1 LPSEPGGESFLT
13 SNTAYDCPIIE
24 NDKGITRINSM
35 DVKLSEQPQG
45 PLKGIRVIDITSMI
59 TGPLCS
65 QQLGDLG
72 ADVIK
77 IEPTHGEVARWMAP
91 PQKADLTGF
100 YSQMNRNKRSL
111 ALDLKNPEGIGII
124 KKLAETADIVVE
136 NFRGGVPDRLGI
148 GFKDL
153 QPLNDKLI
161 YVSITGFG
169 PTGPY
174 SHKPAYDPLAQGLV
188 GMMHIQGMPFGGKPQ
203 LIQSAIV
210 DKTTATTAA
219 GVAMAALYARDRP
232 GGTGRG
238 QRVDVP
244 MIDAWATNSLAD
256 MMPVDSFM
264 PNDMQDPEPLAVLRT
279 FETSDG
285 FVVGMALQDNHFQ
298 NLCNAL
304 ECTELLAREGMRNV
318 GERINDF
325 GPWLDAI
332 GEVMKRFTT
341 KELLSRLDAAGVPF
355 GPVKTVRE
363 FADDPQAKHNRT
375 IFDAEHPE
383 AGTMRY
389 VRYPGHLSETPA
401 GLYLHPPRLGEH
413 SKEVLLEAGYNES
426 EIERLLQEGAVC
438 AYSP

>member
-1 LPSEPGGESFLT
+1 
-13 SNTAYDCPIIE
+13 
-24 NDKGITRINSM
+24 M
-35 DVKLSEQPQG
+35 DVRLSDSPQG

-59 TGPLCS
+59 TGPLCA

-77 IEPTHGEVARWMAP
+77 IEPTHGEIARWLAP
-91 PQKADLTGF
+91 PQKAGLTGF
-100 YSQMNRNKRSL
+100 YAQMNRNKRSL
-111 ALDLKNPEGIGII
+111 SVDLKNPEGIAII
-124 KKLAETADIVVE
+124 KKLAESADILVE

-148 GFKDL
+148 GYEDL
-153 QPLNDKLI
+153 RALNDRLI

-169 PTGPY
+169 PSGPY
-174 SHKPAYDPLAQGLV
+174 SHKPAYDPIAQGLV

-210 DKTTATTAA
+210 DKTTGTTAA
-219 GVAMAALYARDRP
+219 GVAIAALYARDRP

-264 PNDMQDPEPLAVLRT
+264 PNDMPDPMPLAVLRT
-279 FETSDG
+279 FETADG
-285 FVVGMALQDNHFQ
+285 YVVGMALQDNHFQ
-298 NLCNAL
+298 GLCHAL
-304 ECTELLAREGMRNV
+304 ECTELLQREGMRNV
-318 GERINDF
+318 GERVQKF

-332 GEVMKRFTT
+332 GEAMKRYTT
-341 KELLSRLDAAGVPF
+341 AELLSRLDAAGVPF

-363 FADDPQAKHNRT
+363 FAEDPQVKHNRT

-401 GLYLHPPRLGEH
+401 GLYRHPPRLGEH
-413 SKEVLLEAGYNES
+413 SAEVLREAGYS
-426 EIERLLQEGAVC
+426 DAAIEQLISQRVVGA
-438 AYSP
+438 

>member
-1 LPSEPGGESFLT
+1 L
-13 SNTAYDCPIIE
+13 
-24 NDKGITRINSM
+24 
-35 DVKLSEQPQG
+35 DVQLSDLPQG

-91 PQKADLTGF
+91 PQKAGLTGF
-100 YSQMNRNKRSL
+100 YTQMNRNKRSL
-111 ALDLKNPEGIGII
+111 TVDLKNPEGIAII
-124 KKLAETADIVVE
+124 KKLVESADILVE

-148 GFKDL
+148 GYEDL
-153 QPLNDKLI
+153 RLVNDKLI
-161 YVSITGFG
+161 FVSITGFG

-232 GGTGRG
+232 GGTGKG

-244 MIDAWATNSLAD
+244 MIDAWAANSLAD
-256 MMPVDSFM
+256 MISVDSFV
-264 PNDMQDPEPLAVLRT
+264 PNEMQDPVPLAVLRT

-304 ECTELLAREGMRNV
+304 DCTELLEREGMRNV
-318 GERINDF
+318 GERISDF

-341 KELLSRLDAAGVPF
+341 EDLLSKLDASGVPF

-363 FADDPQAKHNRT
+363 FAEDPQAKHNRT
-375 IFDAEHPE
+375 IFDVEHPE
-383 AGTMRY
+383 AGTLRY

-401 GLYLHPPRLGEH
+401 AIYRHPPRLGEH
-413 SKEVLLEAGYNES
+413 TKEVLHEAGYS
-426 EIERLLQEGAVC
+426 PTEIERFVQENIVGT
-438 AYSP
+438 Y

>member
-1 LPSEPGGESFLT
+1 
-13 SNTAYDCPIIE
+13 
-24 NDKGITRINSM
+24 M
-35 DVKLSEQPQG
+35 DVKLSGSPEG

-59 TGPLCS
+59 TGPLCA

-77 IEPTHGEVARWMAP
+77 IEPTHGEIARWLAP
-91 PQKADLTGF
+91 PQKAGLTGF
-100 YSQMNRNKRSL
+100 YAQMNRNKRSL
-111 ALDLKNPEGIGII
+111 SVDLKNPEGIAII
-124 KKLAETADIVVE
+124 KKLAETADILVE

-148 GFKDL
+148 GYDDL
-153 QPLNDKLI
+153 RKLNDRLI

-169 PTGPY
+169 PSGPY
-174 SHKPAYDPLAQGLV
+174 SHKPAYDPIAQGLV

-210 DKTTATTAA
+210 DKTTGTTAA

-256 MMPVDSFM
+256 MMPVDSFV
-264 PNDMQDPEPLAVLRT
+264 PNDMPDPTPLAVLRT
-279 FETSDG
+279 FETADG
-285 FVVGMALQDNHFQ
+285 YVVGMALQDNHFQ
-298 NLCNAL
+298 GLCHAL
-304 ECTELLAREGMRNV
+304 ECTELLEREGMRNV
-318 GERINDF
+318 GERVHKF

-332 GEVMKRFTT
+332 GEAMKRYTT
-341 KELLSRLDAAGVPF
+341 AEVLSRLDAAGVPF
-355 GPVKTVRE
+355 GPVKTIRE
-363 FADDPQAKHNRT
+363 FAEDPQVKHNRT
-375 IFDAEHPE
+375 IFDAEHPD

-401 GLYLHPPRLGEH
+401 GLYRHPPRLGEH
-413 SKEVLLEAGYNES
+413 SAEVLREAGYSDEA
-426 EIERLLQEGAVC
+426 IERLVNEKVVGT
-438 AYSP
+438 

>member
-1 LPSEPGGESFLT
+1 
-13 SNTAYDCPIIE
+13 
-24 NDKGITRINSM
+24 M
-35 DVKLSEQPQG
+35 DVRLSESPQG
-45 PLKGIRVIDITSMI
+45 PLKDSRVIDITSMI
-59 TGPLCS
+59 AGPMCS

-77 IEPTHGEVARWMAP
+77 IEPTHGEIARWMAP
-91 PQKADLTGF
+91 PQKAGLTGF
-100 YSQMNRNKRSL
+100 YTQMNRNKRSL
-111 ALDLKNPEGIGII
+111 ALDLKNPEGIAII
-124 KKLAETADIVVE
+124 KKLAETADVIVE
-136 NFRGGVPDRLGI
+136 NLRGGVPDRLGI
-148 GFKDL
+148 GYEDL
-153 QPLNDKLI
+153 RQLNEKLI

-188 GMMHIQGMPFGGKPQ
+188 GLMHIQGMPFGGKPQ
-203 LIQSAIV
+203 LIQNTIV
-210 DKTTATTAA
+210 DKTTAITAS
-219 GVAMAALYARDRP
+219 GVALAALYARDCP
-232 GGTGRG
+232 GGTGKG

-244 MIDAWATNSLAD
+244 MIDSWAANSLAD

-298 NLCNAL
+298 NFCNVL
-304 ECTELLAREGMRNV
+304 ECTELLDREGMRNV
-318 GERINDF
+318 GERVNDF

-332 GEVMKRFTT
+332 ADVVKRFTT
-341 KELLSRLDAAGVPF
+341 EELLKRLDSAGVPF
-355 GPVKTVRE
+355 GPVKTIRE
-363 FADDPQAKHNRT
+363 FAEDPQAKHNRT

-401 GLYLHPPRLGEH
+401 GLYRHPPRLGEH
-413 SKEVLLEAGYNES
+413 SKEVLYEAGYS
-426 EIERLLQEGAVC
+426 DDDIKRLLKDNVVGA
-438 AYSP
+438 Y

>member
-1 LPSEPGGESFLT
+1 
-13 SNTAYDCPIIE
+13 
-24 NDKGITRINSM
+24 M
-35 DVKLSEQPQG
+35 DVRLSETPLG

-59 TGPLCS
+59 TGPLCA

-77 IEPTHGEVARWMAP
+77 IEPTHGEISRWMAP
-91 PQKADLTGF
+91 PQKAGLTGF
-100 YSQMNRNKRSL
+100 YAQMNRNKRSL
-111 ALDLKNPEGIGII
+111 SVDLKHPEGIAIV
-124 KKLAETADIVVE
+124 KKLAETADVLVE

-148 GFKDL
+148 GYETL
-153 QPLNDKLI
+153 RALNDRLI

-169 PTGPY
+169 PSGPY
-174 SHKPAYDPLAQGLV
+174 SHKPAYDPIAQGLV

-256 MMPVDSFM
+256 MMPVDAFV
-264 PNDMQDPEPLAVLRT
+264 PNDMPDPKPLAVLRT
-279 FETSDG
+279 FETADG
-285 FVVGMALQDNHFQ
+285 YVVGMALQDNHFKG
-298 NLCNAL
+298 LCHAL
-304 ECTELLAREGMRNV
+304 ECTELLEREGMRDI
-318 GERINDF
+318 GERVSRF

-332 GEVMKRFTT
+332 GDAMKRFTT
-341 KELLSRLDAAGVPF
+341 AEVLSRLDAAGVPF
-355 GPVKTVRE
+355 GPVKTIRE
-363 FADDPQAKHNRT
+363 FAEDPQVKHNRT

-401 GLYLHPPRLGEH
+401 GLYRHPPRLGEH
-413 SKEVLLEAGYNES
+413 SAEVLREAGYNEDM
-426 EIERLLQEGAVC
+426 IEELIKKSVVG
-438 AYSP
+438 S

>member
-1 LPSEPGGESFLT
+1 L
-13 SNTAYDCPIIE
+13 
-24 NDKGITRINSM
+24 
-35 DVKLSEQPQG
+35 DVQLSDLPQG
-45 PLKGIRVIDITSMI
+45 PLRGIRVIDITSMI

-91 PQKADLTGF
+91 PQKAGLTGF
-100 YSQMNRNKRSL
+100 YTQMNRNKRSL
-111 ALDLKNPEGIGII
+111 TVDLKNPEGIAII
-124 KKLAETADIVVE
+124 KKLVESADILVE

-148 GFKDL
+148 GYEDL
-153 QPLNDKLI
+153 RLINDKLI
-161 YVSITGFG
+161 FVSITGFG

-219 GVAMAALYARDRP
+219 GVAIAALYARDRP
-232 GGTGRG
+232 GGTGKG

-244 MIDAWATNSLAD
+244 MIDAWAANSLAD

-264 PNDMQDPEPLAVLRT
+264 PNDMQDPVPLAVLRT

-298 NLCNAL
+298 NFCNAL
-304 ECTELLAREGMRNV
+304 ECTELLEREGMRNV
-318 GERINDF
+318 GERISDF
-325 GPWLDAI
+325 EPWLDAI

-341 KELLSRLDAAGVPF
+341 EDLLSKLDASGVPF

-363 FADDPQAKHNRT
+363 FAEDPQAKHNRT
-375 IFDAEHPE
+375 IFDVEHPE
-383 AGTMRY
+383 AGTLRY

-401 GLYLHPPRLGEH
+401 AIYRHPPRLGEH
-413 SKEVLLEAGYNES
+413 TKEVLHEAGYS
-426 EIERLLQEGAVC
+426 PTEIERLVQGNIVGT
-438 AYSP
+438 Y

>member
-1 LPSEPGGESFLT
+1 
-13 SNTAYDCPIIE
+13 
-24 NDKGITRINSM
+24 M
-35 DVKLSEQPQG
+35 DVKLSGSAQG

-91 PQKADLTGF
+91 PQAAGLTGF
-100 YSQMNRNKRSL
+100 YAQANRNKRSL
-111 ALDLKNPEGIGII
+111 ALDLKNPEGIAII
-124 KKLAETADIVVE
+124 KTLVADADILVE

-148 GFKDL
+148 GYDDL
-153 QPLNDKLI
+153 RALNDRLI

-169 PTGPY
+169 PSGPY
-174 SHKPAYDPLAQGLV
+174 ADQPAYDPIAQGLV

-210 DKTTATTAA
+210 DKTTGTTAA

-244 MIDAWATNSLAD
+244 MIDAWAANSLPD
-256 MMPVDSFM
+256 MLCVDTFM
-264 PNDMQDPEPLAVLRT
+264 PNDMPDPAPLAVLRT
-279 FETSDG
+279 FETADG
-285 FVVGMALQDNHFQ
+285 YVVGMALQDNHFQ
-298 NLCNAL
+298 GLCQAL
-304 ECTELLAREGMRNV
+304 ECTELLERPGMRNV

-325 GPWLDAI
+325 TPWLDAI
-332 GEVMKRFTT
+332 GQVMQNFSTE
-341 KELLSRLDAAGVPF
+341 ELLSRLDAAGVPF

-363 FADDPQAKHNRT
+363 FAEDPQAQHNRT
-375 IFDAEHPE
+375 VFDAEHPE

-389 VRYPGHLSETPA
+389 VRYPGHLSVTPA
-401 GLYLHPPRLGEH
+401 CLYRHPPRLGEH
-413 SKEVLLEAGYNES
+413 STEILQEAG
-426 EIERLLQEGAVC
+426 
-438 AYSP
+438 

>member
-1 LPSEPGGESFLT
+1 
-13 SNTAYDCPIIE
+13 
-24 NDKGITRINSM
+24 M
-35 DVKLSEQPQG
+35 DVQLSDLPQG
-45 PLKGIRVIDITSMI
+45 PLRGIRVIDITSMI

-91 PQKADLTGF
+91 PQKAGLTGF
-100 YSQMNRNKRSL
+100 YTQMNRNKRSL
-111 ALDLKNPEGIGII
+111 TVDLKNPEGIAII
-124 KKLAETADIVVE
+124 KKLVESADILVE

-148 GFKDL
+148 GYEDL
-153 QPLNDKLI
+153 RLINDKLI
-161 YVSITGFG
+161 FVSITGFG

-210 DKTTATTAA
+210 DKTTGTTAA
-219 GVAMAALYARDRP
+219 GVAIAALYARDRP
-232 GGTGRG
+232 GGTGKG

-244 MIDAWATNSLAD
+244 MIDAWAANSLAD

-264 PNDMQDPEPLAVLRT
+264 PNDMQDPVPLAVLRT

-298 NLCNAL
+298 NFCNAL
-304 ECTELLAREGMRNV
+304 ECTELLEREGMRNV
-318 GERINDF
+318 GERISDF

-332 GEVMKRFTT
+332 GEVMKGFTT
-341 KELLSRLDAAGVPF
+341 EDLLSKLDASGVPF

-363 FADDPQAKHNRT
+363 FAEDPQAKHNRT
-375 IFDAEHPE
+375 IFDVEHPE
-383 AGTMRY
+383 AGTLRY

-401 GLYLHPPRLGEH
+401 AVYRHPPRLGEH
-413 SKEVLLEAGYNES
+413 TKEVLQEVGYS
-426 EIERLLQEGAVC
+426 PTEIERFVQENIVGT
-438 AYSP
+438 Y

>member
-1 LPSEPGGESFLT
+1 
-13 SNTAYDCPIIE
+13 
-24 NDKGITRINSM
+24 
-35 DVKLSEQPQG
+35 
-45 PLKGIRVIDITSMI
+45 
-59 TGPLCS
+59 LCS

-91 PQKADLTGF
+91 PQKAGLTGF
-100 YSQMNRNKRSL
+100 YTQMNRNKRSL
-111 ALDLKNPEGIGII
+111 TVDLKNPEGIAII
-124 KKLAETADIVVE
+124 KKLVESADILVE

-148 GFKDL
+148 GYEDL
-153 QPLNDKLI
+153 RLINDKLI
-161 YVSITGFG
+161 FVSITGFG

-219 GVAMAALYARDRP
+219 GVAIAALYARDRP
-232 GGTGRG
+232 GGTGKG

-244 MIDAWATNSLAD
+244 MIDAWAANSLAD
-256 MMPVDSFM
+256 MISVDSFV
-264 PNDMQDPEPLAVLRT
+264 PNEMQDPVPLAVLRT

-298 NLCNAL
+298 NFCNAL
-304 ECTELLAREGMRNV
+304 ECTELLEREGMRNV
-318 GERINDF
+318 GERISDF
-325 GPWLDAI
+325 EPWLDAI

-341 KELLSRLDAAGVPF
+341 EDLLSKLDASGVPF

-363 FADDPQAKHNRT
+363 FAEDPQAKHNRT
-375 IFDAEHPE
+375 IFDVEHPE
-383 AGTMRY
+383 AGTLRY

-401 GLYLHPPRLGEH
+401 AIYRHPPRLGEH
-413 SKEVLLEAGYNES
+413 TKEVLHEAGYS
-426 EIERLLQEGAVC
+426 PTEIERFVQGNIVGT
-438 AYSP
+438 Y